1 MAIPMFFADRTSVR
15 CLTLSEYANQG
26 HGDAP
31 AEADVDVGSR
41 LARSSLIVSRV
52 NGLIVLDAIVE
63 GQGGRVERAEDDL
76 RVWLFGREVGEI
88 DVPECTRFPWKRH
101 QLAEDFAGPSR
112 RPRPING
119 PAPGNVLR
127 QGNPRQPVNDA
138 LTDSRDRPGVMD
150 IHAQVATG
158 VNAGEDP
165 ARLRCEVLGLLG
177 AAIRQRPRPS
187 APCRSA
193 SRPGASQPSSLV
205 RSKVGRL
212 SLNDSTFAA
221 TFLEYPVRS
230 QDKVGD
236 EKPVSQA
243 AMIGLPA
250 V

>member
-1 MAIPMFFADRTSVR
+1 MPRLPPALTPERTQLASGAR
-15 CLTLSEYANQG
+15 WCSASLTQSAG
-26 HGDAP
+26 VP
-31 AEADVDVGSR
+31 AMVM
-41 LARSSLIVSRV
+41 RSSSSRV
-52 NGLIVLDAIVE
+52 TLIGAWVVT
-63 GQGGRVERAEDDL
+63 
-76 RVWLFGREVGEI
+76 WCPH
-88 DVPECTRFPWKRH
+88 PE
-101 QLAEDFAGPSR
+101 
-112 RPRPING
+112 
-119 PAPGNVLR
+119 
-127 QGNPRQPVNDA
+127 
-138 LTDSRDRPGVMD
+138 
-150 IHAQVATG
+150 
-158 VNAGEDP
+158 
-165 ARLRCEVLGLLG
+165 LGLLG